1 MRYDACFGINREQY
15 FKPQWMFLNSAI
27 DFLIKMHTH
36 EFASKELR
44 VIYHVWPIGGTFHFQ
59 FNNELHWKFI
69 TFCFHSF
76 IHSQITSFTFFLYKF
91 FYHFYFPQRA
101 KKRFFMPWIFE
112 RFQTNK
118 QTTFQTNSSKEIN
131 YLWSA
136 IKIGLWAKLWYCKLQ
151 LVSFFASYVSFW
163 KLMFLDSGQ
172 WPSTE
177 IDFSL

>member
-1 MRYDACFGINREQY
+1 MSGLSAGHCIFNLITNCIG
-15 FKPQWMFLNSAI
+15 NSS
-27 DFLIKMHTH
+27 H
-36 EFASKELR
+36 FAS
-44 VIYHVWPIGGTFHFQ
+44 I
-59 FNNELHWKFI
+59 
-69 TFCFHSF
+69 HSF
-76 IHSQITSFTFFLYKF
+76 IHKLLHSLFFCTNF
-91 FYHFYFPQRA
+91 FIIFIFLNER
-101 KKRFFMPWIFE
+101 KKRFFKPWIFE

-118 QTTFQTNSSKEIN
+118 QTTFQTNSSKKIN

-151 LVSFFASYVSFW
+151 LVSFFASYVSFC